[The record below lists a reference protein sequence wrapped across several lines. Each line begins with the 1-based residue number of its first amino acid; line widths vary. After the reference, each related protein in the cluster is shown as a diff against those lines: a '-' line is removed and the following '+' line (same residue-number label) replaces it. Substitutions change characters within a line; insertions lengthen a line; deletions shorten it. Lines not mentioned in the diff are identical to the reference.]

1 MTAPEKVDFL
11 KEKALFAEY
20 VWGYLEMNQYQTA
33 SYLIITSLI
42 TIPRH
47 NLE

>member
-11 KEKALFAEY
+11 KEKALSAEY

-42 TIPRH
+42 TIHRH